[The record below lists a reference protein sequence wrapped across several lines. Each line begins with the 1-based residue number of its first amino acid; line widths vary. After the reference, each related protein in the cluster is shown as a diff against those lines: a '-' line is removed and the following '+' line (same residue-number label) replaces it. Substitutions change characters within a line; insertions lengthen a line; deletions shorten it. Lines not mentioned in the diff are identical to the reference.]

1 MKVIIFGPTGMVGQG
16 VLLEALD
23 HPEVEQVLGVTRKP
37 TGVAHAKYR
46 ELIHN
51 DFVNY
56 DPIADEMSGYDACFW
71 CLGISSVGLN
81 EAAYTLITH
90 DFTIAAAEVLHE
102 RNQEMIFCFVS
113 GSGADSSEK
122 GRIMWARVKGKTEND
137 LQHLGFRD
145 VVIFRPAMIQPMR
158 GVEPRGNLKWM
169 YAMFGVVYP
178 LIRALGGATSTVEMG
193 KAMIAAAQGKADEKL
208 LDSKGINRLAARL

>member
-1 MKVIIFGPTGMVGQG
+1 MNIVIFGPTGMVGQG
-16 VLLEALD
+16 ALLEALD
-23 HPEVEQVLGVTRKP
+23 HPDVEHVLSVTRKS
-37 TGVAHAKYR
+37 TGVKHAKHR
-46 ELIHN
+46 ELIHD

-56 DPIADEMSGYDACFW
+56 DAIADRMTGFDACFW

-90 DFTIAAAEVLHE
+90 DFTMAAAKVLRE
-102 RNQEMIFCFVS
+102 RNPEMIFCFVS

-137 LQHLGFRD
+137 LQRLGFRD
-145 VVIFRPAMIQPMR
+145 VAVFRPAMIQPMR

-178 LIRALGGATSTVEMG
+178 IIRALGGATSTVEMG